1 MSIEWLKEVFP
12 EDIELLVIE
21 MEEEIKDFEY
31 VSREIV
37 SESDSESEYIFT
49 RQRIKCCFIQK
60 IVLLILETMLYY
72 NKSFA

>member
-31 VSREIV
+31 VSREIDY
-37 SESDSESEYIFT
+37 ESCSESE
-49 RQRIKCCFIQK
+49 
-60 IVLLILETMLYY
+60 
-72 NKSFA
+72 